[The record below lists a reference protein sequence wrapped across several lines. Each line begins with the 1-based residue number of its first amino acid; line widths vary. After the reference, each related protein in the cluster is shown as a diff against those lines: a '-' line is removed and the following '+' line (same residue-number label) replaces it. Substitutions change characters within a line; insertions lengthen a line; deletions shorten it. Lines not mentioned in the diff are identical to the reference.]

1 MTSDEF
7 LSHARNPAVLGEL
20 KQLLGLPEIV
30 EALHEVEETL
40 CRMDHRI
47 DLLSE
52 AIFRLTEAQARTDQ
66 KVERLTG
73 KVEELTEAQVRTEA
87 TLERFM
93 EKTERFIEKT
103 ERFMVKTD
111 RSIAELQ
118 AGQARTEATL
128 DRFMIKTEA
137 THERFEKNFV
147 AIEKNFV
154 AIRKEL
160 GALSETAGLDVEE
173 IVSAELP
180 EWLRRHYEITVE
192 LQCPFF
198 LGDEEL
204 DGFGEGLGPNGTVT
218 ILAEAKN
225 RVRTREVEAFCSK
238 AERVRAVVPGTVF
251 PVLIARALY
260 PDAIKRADELGL
272 TVVSTRALRR

>member
-7 LSHARNPAVLGEL
+7 LSHARSPAVLGEL

-30 EALHEVEETL
+30 EALHEMEETL
-40 CRMDHRI
+40 CHMDHRI
-47 DLLSE
+47 ERLSE

-66 KVERLTG
+66 AVQRLTEALVRTDQ
-73 KVEELTEAQVRTEA
+73 KIERLTEAQARTEA

-93 EKTERFIEKT
+93 EKT

-118 AGQARTEATL
+118 EGQARTEATH
-128 DRFMIKTEA
+128 K
-137 THERFEKNFV
+137 RFERDF
-147 AIEKNFV
+147 A

-160 GALSETAGLDVEE
+160 GALSETAGLDVED
-173 IVSAELP
+173 IVSADLP
-180 EWLRRHYEITVE
+180 DWLRRHHEITVE
-192 LQCPFF
+192 LQCPVFLAD

-204 DGFGEGLGPNGTVT
+204 DGFGEGLGPNGKIT

-225 RVRTREVEAFCSK
+225 RVRAREVDAFCSK
-238 AERVRAVVPGTVF
+238 AERVRAVVTGSVL
-251 PVLIARALY
+251 PVLIGRALY
-260 PDAIKRADELGL
+260 PEAQKRAEELGL
-272 TVVSTRALRR
+272 TLVSTRALRR

>member
-7 LSHARNPAVLGEL
+7 LSHARRPAVLGEL

-40 CRMDHRI
+40 CHMDHRI
-47 DLLSE
+47 ERLSE

-66 KVERLTG
+66 AVQRLTEAQVRTDQKIERLTG
-73 KVEELTEAQVRTEA
+73 KVEELTEAQARTEA

-93 EKTERFIEKT
+93 VKTERSIAELREGQART
-103 ERFMVKTD
+103 E

-118 AGQARTEATL
+118 EGQARTEATH
-128 DRFMIKTEA
+128 K
-137 THERFEKNFV
+137 RFERDF
-147 AIEKNFV
+147 A

-160 GALSETAGLDVEE
+160 GALSETAGLDVED
-173 IVSAELP
+173 IVSADLP
-180 EWLRRHYEITVE
+180 DWLRRHHEITVE
-192 LQCPFF
+192 LQCPVFLAD

-204 DGFGEGLGPNGTVT
+204 DGFGEGLGPNGKVS

-225 RVRTREVEAFCSK
+225 RVRAREVDAFCSK
-238 AERVRAVVPGTVF
+238 AERVRAVVTGTVL
-251 PVLIARALY
+251 PVLIGRALY
-260 PDAIKRADELGL
+260 PEAQKRAAELGL
-272 TVVSTRALRR
+272 TLVSTRALRR